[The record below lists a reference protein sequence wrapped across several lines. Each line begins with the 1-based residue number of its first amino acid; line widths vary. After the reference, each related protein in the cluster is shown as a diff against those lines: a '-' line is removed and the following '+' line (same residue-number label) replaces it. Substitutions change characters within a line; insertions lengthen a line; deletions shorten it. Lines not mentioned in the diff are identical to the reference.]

1 MKTASAEPTA
11 PAAPAPAALPT
22 HNLSVYVAN
31 RPGALA
37 RIAQTFSRRGFN
49 IESLVVSPGKTAE
62 LSRMTITV
70 KGEEAGLEQVIQQ
83 CSKLVDVV
91 ACREHGDSEVVSREL
106 ALVKIRATAA
116 SRGEIL
122 QIADYFRA
130 KTVDMAEHAMVL
142 EITGTPD
149 KIDAM
154 IALLR
159 KFGIEELIRT
169 GKVIVARGDRET

>member
-1 MKTASAEPTA
+1 MIPETA
-11 PAAPAPAALPT
+11 PAASVRT
-22 HNLSVYVAN
+22 HNLSIYVAN

-91 ACREHGDSEVVSREL
+91 ACREHDDAEVVSREL
-106 ALVKIRATAA
+106 ALVKIRVEAPRRA
-116 SRGEIL
+116 EVL
-122 QIADYFRA
+122 QIAEYFRA
-130 KTVDMAEHAMVL
+130 KTVDMAEQAMVL
-142 EITGTPD
+142 EITGMPD

-154 IALLR
+154 IGMLR
-159 KFGIEELIRT
+159 KFDIEELIRT

>member
-1 MKTASAEPTA
+1 MKTASAETTPA
-11 PAAPAPAALPT
+11 AAPAPAALPT

-91 ACREHGDSEVVSREL
+91 ACREHGEAEVVSREL

>member
-1 MKTASAEPTA
+1 MTPTETAQAPTASVR
-11 PAAPAPAALPT
+11 T
-22 HNLSVYVAN
+22 HNLSIYVAN

-91 ACREHGDSEVVSREL
+91 ACREHDDAEVVSREL
-106 ALVKIRATAA
+106 ALVKIRVEAPRRA
-116 SRGEIL
+116 EVL
-122 QIADYFRA
+122 QIAEYFRA
-130 KTVDMAEHAMVL
+130 KTVDMAEQAMVL
-142 EITGTPD
+142 EITGIPD

>member
-1 MKTASAEPTA
+1 MTPIDTAQAPSAS
-11 PAAPAPAALPT
+11 LRT
-22 HNLSVYVAN
+22 HNLSIYVAN

-49 IESLVVSPGKTAE
+49 IESLVVSPGKTAK

-91 ACREHGDSEVVSREL
+91 ACREHDDAEVVSREL
-106 ALVKIRATAA
+106 ALVKIRVEAPRRA
-116 SRGEIL
+116 EVL
-122 QIADYFRA
+122 QIAEYFRA
-130 KTVDMAEHAMVL
+130 KTVDMAEQAMVL

-154 IALLR
+154 IGMLR
-159 KFGIEELIRT
+159 KFEIEELIRT
-169 GKVIVARGDRET
+169 GKVIVARGDRAT

>member
-1 MKTASAEPTA
+1 MTPTETAQAPTASVR
-11 PAAPAPAALPT
+11 T
-22 HNLSVYVAN
+22 HNLSIYVAN

-91 ACREHGDSEVVSREL
+91 ACREHDDAEVVSREL
-106 ALVKIRATAA
+106 ALVKIRVEAPRRA
-116 SRGEIL
+116 EVL

-130 KTVDMAEHAMVL
+130 KTVDMAEQAMVL
-142 EITGTPD
+142 EITGIPD

-154 IALLR
+154 IGMLR
-159 KFGIEELIRT
+159 KFDIEELIRT

>member
-1 MKTASAEPTA
+1 MTPTDTAQAPSAS
-11 PAAPAPAALPT
+11 LRT
-22 HNLSVYVAN
+22 HNLSIYVAN

-91 ACREHGDSEVVSREL
+91 ACREHDDAEVVSREL
-106 ALVKIRATAA
+106 ALVKIRVEAPRRA
-116 SRGEIL
+116 EVL
-122 QIADYFRA
+122 QIAEYFRA
-130 KTVDMAEHAMVL
+130 KTVDMAEQAMVL
-142 EITGTPD
+142 EITGIPD

>member
-1 MKTASAEPTA
+1 MTPTETAQA
-11 PAAPAPAALPT
+11 PSVSLRT
-22 HNLSVYVAN
+22 HNLSIYVAN

-91 ACREHGDSEVVSREL
+91 ACREHDDAEVVSREL
-106 ALVKIRATAA
+106 ALVKIRVEAPRRA
-116 SRGEIL
+116 EVL

-130 KTVDMAEHAMVL
+130 KTVDMAEQAMVL
-142 EITGTPD
+142 EITGIPD

>member
-1 MKTASAEPTA
+1 MKTASAETTA

-83 CSKLVDVV
+83 CSKLDVV

>member
-1 MKTASAEPTA
+1 MITE
-11 PAAPAPAALPT
+11 PAPAASVRT
-22 HNLSVYVAN
+22 HNLSIYVAN

-91 ACREHGDSEVVSREL
+91 ACREHDDAEVVSREL
-106 ALVKIRATAA
+106 ALVKIRVEAPRRA
-116 SRGEIL
+116 EVL
-122 QIADYFRA
+122 QIAEYFRA
-130 KTVDMAEHAMVL
+130 KTVDMAEQAMVL

-154 IALLR
+154 IGMLR
-159 KFGIEELIRT
+159 KFDIEELIRT

>member
-1 MKTASAEPTA
+1 MKTASAETH
-11 PAAPAPAALPT
+11 PATAPAPAALPT

-169 GKVIVARGDRET
+169 GKVIVARCDRET

>member
-1 MKTASAEPTA
+1 MTPTETAQAPSAS
-11 PAAPAPAALPT
+11 LRT
-22 HNLSVYVAN
+22 HNLSIYVAN

-91 ACREHGDSEVVSREL
+91 ACREHDDAEVVSREL
-106 ALVKIRATAA
+106 ALVKIRVEAPRRA
-116 SRGEIL
+116 EVL
-122 QIADYFRA
+122 QIAEYFRA
-130 KTVDMAEHAMVL
+130 KTVDMAEQAMVL

>member
-1 MKTASAEPTA
+1 MIPTETAQAPSAS
-11 PAAPAPAALPT
+11 LRT
-22 HNLSVYVAN
+22 HNLSIYVAN

-83 CSKLVDVV
+83 CSTLVDVV
-91 ACREHGDSEVVSREL
+91 ACRAHDDAEVVSREL
-106 ALVKIRATAA
+106 ALVKIRVEAPRRA
-116 SRGEIL
+116 EVL

-130 KTVDMAEHAMVL
+130 KTVDMAEQAMVL
-142 EITGTPD
+142 EITGIPD

>member
-1 MKTASAEPTA
+1 MIPTETAQSPSAS
-11 PAAPAPAALPT
+11 LRT
-22 HNLSVYVAN
+22 HNLSIYVAN

-91 ACREHGDSEVVSREL
+91 ACREHDDAEVVSREL
-106 ALVKIRATAA
+106 ALVKIRVEAPRRA
-116 SRGEIL
+116 EVL

-130 KTVDMAEHAMVL
+130 KTVDMAEQAMVL
-142 EITGTPD
+142 EITGIPD

>member
-1 MKTASAEPTA
+1 MTPTETAQAPSA
-11 PAAPAPAALPT
+11 LLRT
-22 HNLSVYVAN
+22 HNLSIYVAN

-91 ACREHGDSEVVSREL
+91 ACREHDDAEVVSREL
-106 ALVKIRATAA
+106 ALVKIRVEAPRRA
-116 SRGEIL
+116 EVL

-130 KTVDMAEHAMVL
+130 KTVDMAEQAMVL
-142 EITGTPD
+142 EITGIPD

>member
-1 MKTASAEPTA
+1 MITETA
-11 PAAPAPAALPT
+11 PAASVRT
-22 HNLSVYVAN
+22 HNLSIYVAN

-91 ACREHGDSEVVSREL
+91 ACREHDDAEVVSREL
-106 ALVKIRATAA
+106 ALVKIRVEAPRRA
-116 SRGEIL
+116 EVL
-122 QIADYFRA
+122 QIAEYFRA
-130 KTVDMAEHAMVL
+130 KTVDMAEQAMVL

-154 IALLR
+154 IGMLR
-159 KFGIEELIRT
+159 KFDIEELIRT